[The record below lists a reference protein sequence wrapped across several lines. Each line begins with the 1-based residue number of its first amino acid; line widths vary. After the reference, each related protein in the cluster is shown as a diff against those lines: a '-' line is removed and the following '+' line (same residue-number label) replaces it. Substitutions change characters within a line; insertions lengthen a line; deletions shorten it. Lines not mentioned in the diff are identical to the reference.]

1 MHNFLRKVHSIA
13 RKNPRKIV
21 FPEGTEERILKATE
35 EILAKKKCNSNIGR
49 KSKNNQ
55 E

>member
-21 FPEGTEERILKATE
+21 FPEGTEERILKTKE
-35 EILAKKKCNSNIGR
+35 FY
-49 KSKNNQ
+49 
-55 E
+55 